1 MAEFHAN
8 NSSQGALAS
17 RAKAMLLNA
26 LTVQFNDDQ
35 ADEVLINSMRITVR
49 NGLEHK
55 EMLML

>member
-1 MAEFHAN
+1 
-8 NSSQGALAS
+8 
-17 RAKAMLLNA
+17 MLLNA